1 MNTGPLH
8 DLIVREFQGMS
19 VQLQKAARYVLDRP
33 NDVALLSMR
42 EQARHAGVHPSTMT
56 RFAKFIGLSG
66 YDDVRMSYAA
76 AVREG
81 SLGFAKKAGEQV
93 ASQKLKGDKSLALEI
108 AQSVTREIANIG
120 APLTLDRIVIAADIL
135 MNARRIYYL
144 GLRSS
149 HGVSWQ
155 LHYVLSLIGCQS
167 VQLDG
172 IAGTGSDALSQA
184 SDQDAL
190 FVTSVLPY
198 TRLTMELAQY
208 AKSRGVKVV
217 ALTDSEVS
225 PLAQFAD
232 AAIFVSTE
240 SPSFFHTMAPAFVV
254 VEILGSI
261 IAGRKGGAALEALR
275 LMDDHLRQLDTY
287 QQSRNL
293 KQPS

>member
-8 DLIVREFQGMS
+8 DQIVRQFPSMS
-19 VQLQKAARYVLDRP
+19 AQLQKAARYVLDSP

-42 EQARHAGVHPSTMT
+42 EQARHADVHPSTMT
-56 RFAKFIGLSG
+56 RFAKFIGLTG
-66 YDDVRMSYAA
+66 YDDVRTSYAA

-108 AQSVTREIANIG
+108 AQSVTREIAKIG
-120 APLTLDRIVIAADIL
+120 SPATLDRIVAAADIL

-149 HGVSWQ
+149 HSVSWQ
-155 LHYVLSLIGCQS
+155 LYYVLNLIGCQS
-167 VQLDG
+167 IQLNG
-172 IAGTGSDALSQA
+172 IAGTGSDALSEG
-184 SDQDAL
+184 SDRDVL

-198 TRLTMELAQY
+198 TRATMELAQY
-208 AKSRGVKVV
+208 GKSRGIKVV
-217 ALTDSEVS
+217 AITDSEVS

-254 VEILGSI
+254 AEILGSI
-261 IAGRKGGAALEALR
+261 IAGRKGGAALDALR
-275 LMDDHLRQLDTY
+275 RMDDHLKQLDTY

-293 KQPS
+293 KQTP